1 MTEIK
6 PYMCSCCEEIW
17 NRENQ
22 KSIKLG
28 KYELHLCPDCYHEYI
43 ISNNAVLD
51 KIRAEIKELDIYY
64 DNDYFSTNNSPMYK
78 CNEVLPIIDKY
89 KS

>member
-6 PYMCSCCEEIW
+6 PYMCSCCNDIW

-43 ISNNAVLD
+43 ISNNVVLEQ
-51 KIRAEIKELDIYY
+51 IRAEIEKVFCMSVITNELRTPMEVKADI
-64 DNDYFSTNNSPMYK
+64 
-78 CNEVLPIIDKY
+78 L
-89 KS
+89 

>member
-51 KIRAEIKELDIYY
+51 KISIEVEQEA
-64 DNDYFSTNNSPMYK
+64 DYQDAYVNADVAKGMLLALS
-78 CNEVLPIIDKY
+78 IIDKY
-89 KS
+89 RNKMR